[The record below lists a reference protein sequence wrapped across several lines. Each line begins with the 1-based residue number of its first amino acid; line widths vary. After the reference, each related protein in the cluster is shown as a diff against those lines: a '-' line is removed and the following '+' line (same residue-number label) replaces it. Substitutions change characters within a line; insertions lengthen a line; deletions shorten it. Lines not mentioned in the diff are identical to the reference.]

1 MRPRLSILYTLYSI
15 LIILVGSATAS
26 AQKFSVESF
35 RVLPNDVSAFIDP
48 VKDLNGDDCALIKV
62 MAGPDFAFSSPL
74 GIIKRVDN
82 VGEIWLYIPR
92 RSRTLTLKHP
102 RWGVMRD
109 YRFPEKIESHLTYEL
124 RVAEPAQAVTAPA
137 PERIVTTVR
146 DTLII
151 SRTDTLLIAPV
162 RKVYPLQFLAGATVT
177 YGGNSRTLVPGVMVA
192 LMKKHGGYIHAV
204 TDFGSIGSTV
214 GSCDRY
220 GAMDGRTPFYSGSE
234 RHSFVLATAGAL
246 QRLSGR
252 LSIFEGVGYGSTAT
266 AWELAASEGGG
277 YVRNTRYSTRGLALE
292 AGVNVRIGRVAVTAS
307 ASTIRTKQWY
317 GSLGISY
324 VIGKTK

>member
-1 MRPRLSILYTLYSI
+1 MRPKLSILLTLLSI
-15 LIILVGSATAS
+15 LLPIHVA

-62 MAGPDFAFSSPL
+62 MAGPDFVFSTPL
-74 GIIKRVDN
+74 GIIKRVDK

-92 RSRTLTLKHP
+92 RSRSLTLKHP

-109 YRFPEKIESHLTYEL
+109 YRLPEKIESHLTYEL
-124 RVAEPAQAVTAPA
+124 RVAEPVQAVTASV

-146 DTLII
+146 DTLIV
-151 SRTDTLLIAPV
+151 SRTDTVVVAPE
-162 RKVYPLQFLAGATVT
+162 RKVYPLQLRPGLTLTF
-177 YGGNSRTLVPGVMVA
+177 GGNSRTLAPGIMVA
-192 LMKKHGGYIHAV
+192 LMKKHGGYLHAV

-214 GSCDRY
+214 GRCDRH
-220 GAMDGRTPFYSGSE
+220 GDMDGHIPFYSGRE
-234 RHSFVLATAGAL
+234 RHSFVLTTAGAV
-246 QRLSGR
+246 QRLSDR
-252 LSIFEGVGYGSTAT
+252 VSIFEGVGYGSTAT

-277 YVRNTRYSTRGLALE
+277 YVRNTHYCTRGLALE
-292 AGVNVRIGRVAVTAS
+292 AGAAVRIGRVAVSAS
-307 ASTIRTKQWY
+307 VSTIRTKQWY

-324 VIGKTK
+324 VIGKIK

>member
-1 MRPRLSILYTLYSI
+1 MRSKLSILYTLYSI
-15 LIILVGSATAS
+15 LILLFPAPAL
-26 AQKFSVESF
+26 AQKFSIESF

-62 MAGPDFAFSSPL
+62 MAGPDFVFSTPL

-109 YRFPEKIESHLTYEL
+109 YRFPEKIDSHLTYEL
-124 RVAEPAQAVTAPA
+124 RVAEPAHAVTAPT

-151 SRTDTLLIAPV
+151 SRTDTLMIAPE
-162 RKVYPLQFLAGATVT
+162 RKIYPLQLHSGATLT
-177 YGGNSRTLVPGVMVA
+177 FGGTARTLAPGVMLAV
-192 LMKKHGGYIHAV
+192 MKKHGGYLHAV
-204 TDFGSIGSTV
+204 TDFGSVGSTL
-214 GSCDRY
+214 GNCSRY
-220 GAMDGRTPFYSGSE
+220 GAIDGRTPFYSGRK
-234 RHSFVLATAGAL
+234 RHSFVLATLGAV
-246 QRLSGR
+246 QSLSTDVA
-252 LSIFEGVGYGSTAT
+252 LFEGVGYGSAAT

-277 YVRNTRYSTRGLALE
+277 YVRNTHYCTRGLALE
-292 AGVNVRIGRVAVTAS
+292 AGASVRIGRVALTAS
-307 ASTIRTKQWY
+307 ASTIRARQWY

-324 VIGKTK
+324 VIGKIK